1 MNITFFCATFPVA
14 SETFI
19 QNQIISFIK
28 MGHNVRI
35 LALYPGDM
43 SCLHEDFVNY
53 NLKEKVDYVFP
64 SNFTTQGRLA
74 VLTKRFSHALKCLAA
89 GKVKAFNIIKYG
101 HLSHTLY
108 LPSIIGSIKSVYKA
122 DYFVAHFGT
131 CGTIA
136 NSLRELGVL
145 DGKIVTIFHGFDISI
160 KDVLAR
166 YKKQYSNLFAQ
177 GDLFFP
183 ISHLWK
189 EKMISLGCEPSKIE
203 VIRMGIHVE
212 EFVYKGRDIKNILN
226 IVSVC
231 RLIEKKG
238 IEYSIRACSRLKENN
253 IPFNYTIVGYGPLES
268 SLRSLIE
275 QLGLTDVVTITGFQS
290 QSNVKAILDK
300 SNVFV
305 LPSITSENGD
315 MEGIPVALM
324 EAMASGLPVVSTYH
338 SGIPELIENNISGYL
353 CDEKNIEQIS
363 EKLIFIY
370 NNPQSVLSAT
380 VNARTKIEESF
391 NIDIEYNKMTS
402 LMEYHL

>member
-43 SCLHEDFVNY
+43 NCLHEDFLNY

-64 SNFTTQGRLA
+64 SNFTTHGRLA
-74 VLTKRFSHALKCLAA
+74 VLQKRFSHSLKCLTSSRI
-89 GKVKAFNIIKYG
+89 KAFNIFKYG
-101 HLSHTLY
+101 HLSHSLY
-108 LPSIIGSIKSVYKA
+108 LPSIVGNIKSVYEA

-145 DGKIVTIFHGFDISI
+145 DGKIVTVFHGFDISI
-160 KDVLAR
+160 KEILSR
-166 YKKQYSNLFAQ
+166 YKKQYANLFAE
-177 GDLFFP
+177 GDMFFP

-189 EKMISLGCEPSKIE
+189 DKMISLGCESSKIE
-203 VIRMGIHVE
+203 VIRMGIHVD
-212 EFVYKGRDIKNILN
+212 EFLYKERNIGKTLN

-238 IEYSIRACSRLKENN
+238 IEYSIRACSILKENN
-253 IPFNYTIVGYGPLES
+253 IPFKYTIVGYGPLEP
-268 SLRSLIE
+268 SLRSLID
-275 QLGLTDVVTITGFQS
+275 QLGLKDVVTITGFQS

-324 EAMASGLPVVSTYH
+324 EAMANGLPVVSTYH

-353 CDEKNIEQIS
+353 CDEKNIKQIS
-363 EKLIFIY
+363 DKLIFIF
-370 NNPQSVLSAT
+370 NNPESVLSST
-380 VNARTKIEESF
+380 VNARKKIEEAF
-391 NIDIEYNKMTS
+391 NIDVEYYKMTS
-402 LMEYHL
+402 LMEKGL

>member
-28 MGHNVRI
+28 MGHDVRI

-43 SCLHEDFVNY
+43 NCLHEDFLNY

-64 SNFTTQGRLA
+64 SNFTTHGRLA
-74 VLTKRFSHALKCLAA
+74 VLEKRLSHSLKCLTP
-89 GKVKAFNIIKYG
+89 GRIKAFNIFKYG
-101 HLSHTLY
+101 HLSHSLY
-108 LPSIIGSIKSVYKA
+108 LPSIVGNIRSVYQA

-145 DGKIVTIFHGFDISI
+145 DGKIVTVFHGFDISI
-160 KDVLAR
+160 KEILSR
-166 YKKQYSNLFAQ
+166 YKKQYTNLFAE

-189 EKMISLGCEPSKIE
+189 DKMISLGCESSKIE
-203 VIRMGIHVE
+203 VIRMGIHVD
-212 EFVYKGRDIKNILN
+212 EFLYNERSIGETLN

-238 IEYSIRACSRLKENN
+238 IEYSIRACSILKANN
-253 IPFNYTIVGYGPLES
+253 IPFKYTIVGYGPLES
-268 SLRSLIE
+268 SLRSLID
-275 QLGLTDVVTITGFQS
+275 QLGLADMVTITGFQS
-290 QSNVKAILDK
+290 QSNVKTILDK

-324 EAMASGLPVVSTYH
+324 EAMANGLPVVSTFH

-353 CDEKNIEQIS
+353 CDEKNIKQIS
-363 EKLIFIY
+363 DKLMFIF
-370 NNPQSVLSAT
+370 NNPDSVLSST
-380 VNARTKIEESF
+380 VNARKKIEETF
-391 NIDIEYNKMTS
+391 NIDVEYKKMTS
-402 LMEYHL
+402 LMEKYL

>member
-28 MGHNVRI
+28 MRHNVRI

-43 SCLHEDFVNY
+43 SCLHKDFVNY

-166 YKKQYSNLFAQ
+166 YKNS
-177 GDLFFP
+177 
-183 ISHLWK
+183 
-189 EKMISLGCEPSKIE
+189 M
-203 VIRMGIHVE
+203 
-212 EFVYKGRDIKNILN
+212 
-226 IVSVC
+226 
-231 RLIEKKG
+231 LI
-238 IEYSIRACSRLKENN
+238 YL
-253 IPFNYTIVGYGPLES
+253 L
-268 SLRSLIE
+268 
-275 QLGLTDVVTITGFQS
+275 
-290 QSNVKAILDK
+290 KAICF
-300 SNVFV
+300 S
-305 LPSITSENGD
+305 
-315 MEGIPVALM
+315 
-324 EAMASGLPVVSTYH
+324 
-338 SGIPELIENNISGYL
+338 
-353 CDEKNIEQIS
+353 
-363 EKLIFIY
+363 
-370 NNPQSVLSAT
+370 
-380 VNARTKIEESF
+380 R
-391 NIDIEYNKMTS
+391 
-402 LMEYHL
+402 